1 MNIYIDYRS
10 NAPDDLNRSCSS
22 CKALETP
29 FALLTATISSYV
41 RQFSSNDTPLQNMF
55 ENKEK
60 TDISKLGEFGLI
72 DHITEKFENS
82 QATTVKGIGDD
93 AAVLN
98 IKDKQQV
105 ISTDLYIENV
115 HFDIMYTPLKH
126 LGYKCIT
133 ASISDICAMR
143 GKPTQV
149 LVSIAISS
157 RYPLEAVEELYVGIK
172 AACDNYKVDLVG
184 GDTSS
189 SKTGLLISV
198 TAIGESTS
206 ENITMRSGAKEGDLL
221 CVSGDLGGAYMGLQM
236 LEREKQVFLEE
247 KNMQPDLEG
256 KDYMVGRQLRPEA
269 RVDIIELFDELKIT
283 PTSLIDVSDGL
294 SSEIFHLC
302 KQSEVGMKV
311 YEDKLPIDQQ
321 TYDTAI
327 EFNLP
332 PTTAAM
338 NGGEDY
344 ELLFTLSQA
353 DYEKI
358 KNSLDITIIG
368 YTTSKHEGVEL
379 ITKSGNVVPI
389 EAQGWENFK
398 ENDNDKKED

>member
-1 MNIYIDYRS
+1 
-10 NAPDDLNRSCSS
+10 
-22 CKALETP
+22 
-29 FALLTATISSYV
+29 
-41 RQFSSNDTPLQNMF
+41 MF

-72 DHITEKFENS
+72 DHITSKFELKNRN
-82 QATTVKGIGDD
+82 TILGIGDD
-93 AAVLN
+93 AAIL
-98 IKDKQQV
+98 KSDKLQQV

-133 ASISDICAMR
+133 ASISDICAMNA
-143 GKPTQV
+143 KPSQV
-149 LVSIAISS
+149 LVSIALSS
-157 RYPLEAVEELYVGIK
+157 RYPLEAVEELYLGIQT
-172 AACDNYKVDLVG
+172 ACDNYKIDLIG

-189 SKTGLLISV
+189 SKSGLHISV
-198 TAIGESTS
+198 TAIGYANESAVVK
-206 ENITMRSGAKEGDLL
+206 RSGASEGDLL

-236 LEREKQVFLEE
+236 LEREKQVFLDQ
-247 KNMQPDLEG
+247 KGMQPDLEG
-256 KDYMVGRQLRPEA
+256 KDYIVGRQLRAEA
-269 RVDIIELFDELKIT
+269 RVDMVEFFEEKEIT
-283 PTSLIDVSDGL
+283 PTAMIDISDGL
-294 SSEIFHLC
+294 SSEVFHLC
-302 KQSEVGMKV
+302 KHSDIGMKV

-344 ELLFTLSQA
+344 ELLFTLKQA
-353 DYEKI
+353 DYDKV
-358 KNSLDITIIG
+358 KSSLDITVIG
-368 YTTSKHEGVEL
+368 YCTAAHEGVEL

-398 ENDNDKKED
+398 PKTDKKD

>member
-1 MNIYIDYRS
+1 
-10 NAPDDLNRSCSS
+10 
-22 CKALETP
+22 
-29 FALLTATISSYV
+29 
-41 RQFSSNDTPLQNMF
+41 MF

-72 DHITEKFENS
+72 DHLTSKFENKQPS
-82 QATTVKGIGDD
+82 TKLGVGDD
-93 AAVLN
+93 AAIISADEN
-98 IKDKQQV
+98 HQV

-133 ASISDICAMR
+133 ASISDICAMNAVAS
-143 GKPTQV
+143 QA
-149 LVSIAISS
+149 LVSIAVSS
-157 RYPLEAVEELYVGIK
+157 RYTLEAMEEIYAGIK
-172 AACDNYKVDLVG
+172 AACENYSIDLVG

-189 SKTGLLISV
+189 STNGLTISV
-198 TAIGESTS
+198 TVIGHTT
-206 ENITMRSGAKEGDLL
+206 ENKVVKRSGAKEGDLL

-236 LEREKQVFLEE
+236 LEREKQVFLDQKE
-247 KNMQPDLEG
+247 MQPDLEG
-256 KDYMVGRQLRPEA
+256 KDYVIGRQLRPEA
-269 RVDIIELFDELKIT
+269 RVDIVDMFNELKIT

-294 SSEIFHLC
+294 SSEVFHLC
-302 KQSEVGMKV
+302 KHSNIGMKI

-327 EFNLP
+327 EFNMP

-344 ELLFTLSQA
+344 ELLFTLPQK
-353 DYEKI
+353 DYDKI
-358 KNSLDITIIG
+358 KNSLDVTVIG
-368 YTTSKHEGVEL
+368 YCTAPHEGKEL
-379 ITKSGNVVPI
+379 ITKSGNVVPL

-398 ENDNDKKED
+398 QKED